1 MIFCAEIGMNHDGYW
16 DRAFELIRLAKES
29 GADIAKFQFGWRD
42 QPGEINEISPERAEA
57 LKQFCDII
65 GIEFMASIISEA
77 GFKLAMD
84 IGVARYKIASR
95 TVIENPTLVERVLD
109 QGKET
114 FISLGWWRKENKVGW
129 PFGQPDNCR
138 RYIFCESSYP
148 ASLETLREMPSRF
161 SESGYY
167 GFSDHYL
174 GNSASLIAVSRGAK
188 FIEKHFTLNKGLVGV
203 HNDHIL
209 SAIPMEFR
217 SLSTIGREL
226 AAYSK
231 FC

>member
-1 MIFCAEIGMNHDGYW
+1 MIFCAEIGMNHDGHW

-42 QPGEINEISPERAEA
+42 QPGEINEISLERAEA

-129 PFGQPDNCR
+129 PFGQPDR
-138 RYIFCESSYP
+138 RVCSSYQ
-148 ASLETLREMPSRF
+148 
-161 SESGYY
+161 
-167 GFSDHYL
+167 
-174 GNSASLIAVSRGAK
+174 V
-188 FIEKHFTLNKGLVGV
+188 
-203 HNDHIL
+203 
-209 SAIPMEFR
+209 
-217 SLSTIGREL
+217 
-226 AAYSK
+226 
-231 FC
+231 

>member
-1 MIFCAEIGMNHDGYW
+1 MIFCAEIGVNHDGHW
-16 DRAFELIRLAKES
+16 DRAFELIRLAKAS

-42 QPGEINEISPERAEA
+42 QPGEINNISPERAEA
-57 LKQFCDII
+57 LKQFCDIV

-77 GFKLAMD
+77 GFRLANE
-84 IGVARYKIASR
+84 IGVSRYKIASR
-95 TVIENPTLVERVLD
+95 TVIENTTLVERVLGE
-109 QGKET
+109 GKET
-114 FISLGWWRKENKVGW
+114 FISLGWWRKENNVGW
-129 PFGQPDNCR
+129 PFGQPDGCL

-148 ASLETLREMPSRF
+148 AKLETLREMPPRF
-161 SESGYY
+161 SESGYF

-188 FIEKHFTLNKGLVGV
+188 FIEKHFTLNKASIGV

-209 SAIPMEFR
+209 SATPNEFL

-226 AAYSK
+226 SVYSK